1 MVFQIDLYNEF
12 KHVYFLSNQTDSFLQ
27 IVATKS
33 ENNSI
38 SEDYKSQRGLP

>member
-1 MVFQIDLYNEF
+1 MVFQIDLYSEF
-12 KHVYFLSNQTDSFLQ
+12 KHVYFLSNQ